1 MTRPTP
7 ASALLIVALATLAA
21 APRLALAQPAA
32 AAAPEPTAPELATA
46 RLLFAEA
53 LAAQDQ
59 GRCAEAV
66 AIYQRIAKITVSP
79 VLYLRIG
86 TCHESLGHVVEAINA
101 FELATQEAEKK
112 RDTAVAT
119 EARAHL
125 ARLRPKVAHLAVQV
139 PADAEGIAIIL
150 DDRPVSAALAG
161 ATMVVDPG
169 RRHVV
174 VRASNYE
181 RAFEAD
187 VAATAE
193 QPSTVTADLGKKKAI
208 ASVSAAVIAP
218 APLASKPV
226 AEPVKAPPPEPAAN
240 RIPGAIA
247 GGVTGAVGL
256 GALISG
262 LIAHA
267 KFDEFVMENANPRA
281 GSLAGRQRL
290 RDSGEAAALAST
302 VLTGVFIAGAGV
314 TAYLLVNPPRRSL
327 AASAARRPAL
337 APWIAATGGGVVVRG
352 DL

>member
-1 MTRPTP
+1 MMRPTR
-7 ASALLIVALATLAA
+7 ATALLIAALALLGAV
-21 APRLALAQPAA
+21 PRLAFAQPVA

-59 GRCAEAV
+59 GRCVEAV
-66 AIYQRIAKITVSP
+66 AIYERIAKITVSP

-139 PADAEGIAIIL
+139 PADAEGIAITL

-181 RAFEAD
+181 KAFETD

-193 QPSTVTADLGKKKAI
+193 QPSTVTADLGKKKAM
-208 ASVSAAVIAP
+208 APVIAP
-218 APLASKPV
+218 APLATKSV
-226 AEPVKAPPPEPAAN
+226 AEPVKAPPPEPVAN

-267 KFDEFVMENANPRA
+267 KFDEFVMENANPRP
-281 GSLAGRQRL
+281 GSLAERQQL

-302 VLTGVFIAGAGV
+302 VLTGVFLAGAGV
-314 TAYLLVNPPRRSL
+314 TAYLLVNPPRRSVP
-327 AASAARRPAL
+327 ASAARRPAL
-337 APWIAATGGGVVVRG
+337 SPWIAATGGGLVVRG